1 MTGPLIRVSICVK
14 RIEVAW
20 NCIQVRT
27 TNTNVDDGVDLL
39 ASVSL
44 PLATSDLL
52 AKLLH
57 VVKN

>member
-1 MTGPLIRVSICVK
+1 MTGPLFEVSTRSNSIK
-14 RIEVAW
+14 QS
-20 NCIQVRT
+20 CIQVRT
-27 TNTNVDDGVDLL
+27 TNTNVDDGVNLL

>member
-1 MTGPLIRVSICVK
+1 MTGPLFEVSK
-14 RIEVAW
+14 RLNSIKQS
-20 NCIQVRT
+20 CIQVRT